1 MNKSERI
8 DLVNS
13 SGDIVKTD
21 VERDDAAHY
30 DGLYMQIII
39 AVIRNKKGEYLV
51 HQRAHTKK
59 VNPGDIDHVC
69 GGMHAGETPEDA
81 TKREATEEGGVH
93 IAEATVVRAGVNE
106 YNRWRYLV
114 TAYTD
119 DEPDIA
125 LTDPSEV
132 AAVGFYSYDELKAKQ
147 ASGEF
152 TFVDGFFEDIELA
165 NS

>member
-1 MNKSERI
+1 MPKSELI

-13 SGDIVKTD
+13 SGHIVKTN

-30 DGLYMQIII
+30 DGLHMQIVI
-39 AVIRNKKGEYLV
+39 AVIRNAAGKYLV

-69 GGMHAGETPEDA
+69 GGMHAGETPEA
-81 TKREATEEGGVH
+81 TTEREAKEEGGVH
-93 IAEATVVRAGVNE
+93 ITEAKVVHAGVNE

-119 DEPDIA
+119 DEPDIT
-125 LTDPSEV
+125 LTEPSEV

-147 ASGEF
+147 QSGEF

-165 NS
+165 NN